1 VADNIPVNVA
11 DNDVPGVIITE
22 SDGTTSVIEG
32 GATDSYT
39 VELAARPMSDVTV
52 TITTDVQTTASP
64 LTLDFTSSTW
74 NAPQTVTITALQD
87 GIDEVDPHPGVI
99 QHSTSSTDP
108 DFDNLTV
115 GDVTV
120 SIGDSDALLVTI
132 DGPNF
137 GAPGEVSVFT
147 AMVNAGG
154 TGAITYEWT
163 VFFNGNP
170 VATGDQ
176 ATFSFTP
183 SEGGAYVVR
192 SLVGDTQGQNPA
204 EFIQFKVLGDIEGS
218 VFVAD
223 IIWMAE
229 EGITLGCNPPANDN
243 FCPSKTVTRGQMAA
257 FLVRFLGL
265 TAIDGSIAFTDTSS
279 SVFEQ
284 DILKL
289 ATAGITRGCNADGTE
304 FCPNKGVTRGQMAAF
319 LVRAFFLTDDGGG
332 NLFDDD
338 DTSIFENDI
347 DKLATAGITLGCN
360 PPANNNFC
368 PAKTVTRGQMSAFLH
383 RAEGL
388 ITP

>member
-1 VADNIPVNVA
+1 
-11 DNDVPGVIITE
+11 
-22 SDGTTSVIEG
+22 
-32 GATDSYT
+32 
-39 VELAARPMSDVTV
+39 
-52 TITTDVQTTASP
+52 
-64 LTLDFTSSTW
+64 
-74 NAPQTVTITALQD
+74 
-87 GIDEVDPHPGVI
+87 
-99 QHSTSSTDP
+99 
-108 DFDNLTV
+108 
-115 GDVTV
+115 
-120 SIGDSDALLVTI
+120 
-132 DGPNF
+132 
-137 GAPGEVSVFT
+137 VSVFT

-265 TAIDGSIAFTDTSS
+265 TAIDGSIAFTDTGS

-319 LVRAFFLTDDGGG
+319 LVRAFGLTDDGGG
-332 NLFDDD
+332 NLFGDD

-360 PPANNNFC
+360 PPANTNFC